1 MNKLIILLFSI
12 LIISC
17 EPSKVPINTQWY
29 PIDTSYVFNSSSDFI
44 MFDGVVT
51 KSDNKWKRNSTYKK
65 VLLENYLY
73 IEYYVDEGLVHDPN
87 CPVCRREKEELLR
100 KIVREELDKSLKGL
114 IKDGSD
120 K

>member
-17 EPSKVPINTQWY
+17 EPSKVPINTQGY

-51 KSDNKWKRNSTYKK
+51 KSIIN
-65 VLLENYLY
+65 
-73 IEYYVDEGLVHDPN
+73 G
-87 CPVCRREKEELLR
+87 KEIL
-100 KIVREELDKSLKGL
+100 L
-114 IKDGSD
+114 IKRFYW
-120 K
+120 KIIFT

>member
-44 MFDGVVT
+44 MSDGVVT
-51 KSDNKWKRNSTYKK
+51 KSDNKWKRNSTGKSS
-65 VLLENYLY
+65 LHRIL
-73 IEYYVDEGLVHDPN
+73 
-87 CPVCRREKEELLR
+87 CR
-100 KIVREELDKSLKGL
+100 
-114 IKDGSD
+114 
-120 K
+120 